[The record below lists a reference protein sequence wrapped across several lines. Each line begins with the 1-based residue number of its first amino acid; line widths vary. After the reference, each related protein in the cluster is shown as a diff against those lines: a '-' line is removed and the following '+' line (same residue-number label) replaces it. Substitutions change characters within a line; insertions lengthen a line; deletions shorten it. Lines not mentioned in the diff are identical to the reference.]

1 MRFLGC
7 VEARRRAGGPGS
19 KSAASGTIL
28 AGEPCRDA
36 ALLLRDAFPHHGS
49 AERNA
54 SQRVRHVPAQSL
66 TEASGPKDAVFDAA
80 AGGAN
85 ANPREES
92 AERKLAF
99 LAETS
104 RCLAGS
110 LDYEDTLRTVAA
122 LALPFLGSWCIVDLV
137 ESDGSMR
144 RVAIVHPDP
153 HRREL
158 AAGLV
163 KSWPPAREDPLGAPR
178 AVRTREI
185 EVIPFVDD
193 EMLVSVARDEEN
205 LRTLRALGIGSVIV
219 VPLIARGNVL
229 GAITLVSAE
238 SEHQYAPADLE
249 LAEDLGARCAMAIDN
264 ARLHRDARSA
274 GALAAQMNQR
284 LVIASIREQELAE
297 RAHELGDEARKL
309 ALEAREANL
318 AKSQFLSTMSH
329 EIRTPLN
336 AIIGFTDLLDI
347 ELAGPLT
354 PGQSH
359 YLARI
364 RASSAHLLKL
374 IEDVLDLAKVEAGRM
389 DVKHESARAS
399 AAMSSAVGLVEPQAG
414 AAGIFIDYREGNTD
428 RYLGDEDRVR
438 QILVNLLANA
448 VKFTE
453 RGGRVTVTCGTTRDP
468 DAEARLSG
476 GGPWMFVRVADTGIG
491 IPPEMLESVFVAFV
505 QTEQGLTR
513 RRDGTGLGLTISREL
528 ARRMGGDLTLR
539 SVEGEGSCFTLWLSS
554 PAPEE
559 QAG

>member
-1 MRFLGC
+1 M
-7 VEARRRAGGPGS
+7 PS
-19 KSAASGTIL
+19 QSPTGTSSSEH
-28 AGEPCRDA
+28 APPDA
-36 ALLLRDAFPHHGS
+36 A
-49 AERNA
+49 
-54 SQRVRHVPAQSL
+54 
-66 TEASGPKDAVFDAA
+66 
-80 AGGAN
+80 

-92 AERKLAF
+92 AESKLAF

-104 RCLAGS
+104 RCLADS
-110 LDYEDTLRTVAA
+110 LDYEATLRTVAA

-153 HRREL
+153 RKQEL
-158 AAGLV
+158 AAGLI
-163 KSWPPAREDPLGAPR
+163 KSWPPARDDLLGAPQ

-193 EMLVSVARDEEN
+193 EMLVAVARDEEN

-219 VPLIARGNVL
+219 VPLIARGSVL
-229 GAITLVSAE
+229 GALTLVS
-238 SEHQYAPADLE
+238 SETGHQYAHPDLE
-249 LAEDLGARCAMAIDN
+249 LAMDLGARCAMAIDN

-274 GALAAQMNQR
+274 GALAALMNQR

-297 RAHELGDEARKL
+297 RAQELGDEARKL
-309 ALEAREANL
+309 AVEAREANL

-336 AIIGFTDLLDI
+336 AIIGYTALF
-347 ELAGPLT
+347 ELEIAGPLT
-354 PGQSH
+354 AEQSQ

-364 RASSAHLLKL
+364 RASSSHLLKL
-374 IEDVLDLAKVEAGRM
+374 IQDVLDLAKVEAGRM
-389 DVKHESARAS
+389 DVKHEKARTATVVSA
-399 AAMSSAVGLVEPQAG
+399 AVGLIEPQAG
-414 AAGIFIDYREGNTD
+414 AAGLTIDYREGNTD
-428 RYLGDEDRVR
+428 CYMGDEDRVR
-438 QILVNLLANA
+438 QILLNLLANA

-453 RGGRVTVTCGTTRDP
+453 RGGRVTVTCGTAHAP

-476 GGPWMFVRVADTGIG
+476 EGPWVFIQVADTGIG
-491 IPPEMLESVFVAFV
+491 IAREMQGSVFEAFV

-539 SVEGEGSCFTLWLSS
+539 SAEGEGSCFTLWLCSA
-554 PAPEE
+554 PPEE
-559 QAG
+559 QTE

>member
-1 MRFLGC
+1 
-7 VEARRRAGGPGS
+7 
-19 KSAASGTIL
+19 
-28 AGEPCRDA
+28 
-36 ALLLRDAFPHHGS
+36 
-49 AERNA
+49 
-54 SQRVRHVPAQSL
+54 VPAQFPIGSSSL
-66 TEASGPKDAVFDAA
+66 KDASLDAP
-80 AGGAN
+80 GGDASS
-85 ANPREES
+85 NPREES

-110 LDYEDTLRTVAA
+110 LDYEATLRTVAA

-137 ESDGSMR
+137 EADGCMR
-144 RVAIVHPDP
+144 RVAILHPDP
-153 HRREL
+153 HKQEL

-163 KSWPPAREDPLGAPR
+163 KSWPPGRDDPLGAPR

-185 EVIPFVDD
+185 EVIPCVDD
-193 EMLVSVARDEEN
+193 EMLVAVARDEDN

-238 SEHQYAPADLE
+238 SGHQYAPADLE

-297 RAHELGDEARKL
+297 RAQELSDEARAL
-309 ALEAREANL
+309 AGEAREANL

-336 AIIGFTDLLDI
+336 AIIGFTDLFDLEI
-347 ELAGPLT
+347 AGPLT
-354 PGQSH
+354 ELQGH

-389 DVKHESARAS
+389 DLRHERGKVS
-399 AAMSSAVGLVEPQAG
+399 AAISPAVGLVEPQAG
-414 AAGIFIDYREGNTD
+414 AAGIVIDYREGYTD
-428 RYLGDEDRVR
+428 CYLGDEDRVR

-453 RGGRVTVTCGTTRDP
+453 RGGRVTVTCGTTGDP

-476 GGPWMFVRVADTGIG
+476 EGPWVFVRVADTGIG
-491 IPPEMLESVFVAFV
+491 ITPEMLESVFVAFV

-528 ARRMGGDLTLR
+528 ARRMGGDLTLQ
-539 SVEGEGSCFTLWLSS
+539 SVEGEGSCFTLWLCSAS
-554 PAPEE
+554 ADRPA
-559 QAG
+559 G

>member
-1 MRFLGC
+1 MPPLSPTGPDT
-7 VEARRRAGGPGS
+7 VED
-19 KSAASGTIL
+19 AS
-28 AGEPCRDA
+28 PDA
-36 ALLLRDAFPHHGS
+36 A
-49 AERNA
+49 E
-54 SQRVRHVPAQSL
+54 
-66 TEASGPKDAVFDAA
+66 
-80 AGGAN
+80 GGVHSN
-85 ANPREES
+85 SREES

-104 RCLAGS
+104 RRLAGS
-110 LDYEDTLRTVAA
+110 LDYEATLRSVAA

-144 RVAIVHPDP
+144 RVAILHPDP
-153 HRREL
+153 HKQEL

-163 KSWPPAREDPLGAPR
+163 KSWPPGRDDPLGAPQ

-193 EMLVSVARDEEN
+193 EMLVAVARDEEN
-205 LRTLRALGIGSVIV
+205 LRTLRAPGIGSVIV
-219 VPLIARGNVL
+219 VPLIARGHVL
-229 GAITLVSAE
+229 GALTLVSAE
-238 SEHQYAPADLE
+238 SGHQYAPADIE

-297 RAHELGDEARKL
+297 RAQELGDEAREL
-309 ALEAREANL
+309 TIEARDANR

-336 AIIGFTDLLDI
+336 AIIGFTDLLDLEI
-347 ELAGPLT
+347 AGPLT
-354 PGQSH
+354 AGQSH

-389 DVKHESARAS
+389 DVKHARARAS
-399 AAMSSAVGLVEPQAG
+399 TAISSAVGLVEPQAG
-414 AAGIFIDYREGNTD
+414 AAGITIEYREGCTD
-428 RYLGDEDRVR
+428 CYLGDEDRVR

-453 RGGRVTVTCGTTRDP
+453 RGGAGDGHLWHDP
-468 DAEARLSG
+468 
-476 GGPWMFVRVADTGIG
+476 
-491 IPPEMLESVFVAFV
+491 
-505 QTEQGLTR
+505 R
-513 RRDGTGLGLTISREL
+513 RR
-528 ARRMGGDLTLR
+528 RRSPVIRRGSVGVYPCCGHRDRNHAGDA
-539 SVEGEGSCFTLWLSS
+539 GSGVHGFRTDRAG
-554 PAPEE
+554 PHT
-559 QAG
+559 QAGWNRAGTHHQP